1 MIWYRDWIFYVL
13 TITVIIFDQIT
24 KYVVR
29 ETIPLYDTLI
39 EVGIFSIVH
48 GQNTGSAFGLFAGF
62 TNFLII
68 ASLIG
73 LGLILYFFVKQA
85 SANLFVRVSVG
96 LIVGGAVGNLIDR
109 IKAGFV
115 VDFISVG
122 WWPAFNVAYS
132 AISIGMTVM
141 VLFMIFGN
149 KISDGEEKD
158 DS

>member
-73 LGLILYFFVKQA
+73 LGLILYFFVKQS

-109 IKAGFV
+109 IKDGFV
-115 VDFISVG
+115 VDFISGG
-122 WWPAFNVAYS
+122 WWPAFNVADS